1 MADEGFLTKKFGAG
15 VENYFSGSP
24 LNRLA
29 FLRTNHTFLSTALT
43 HPSTRFLL
51 LNNLDPLASSATSL
65 AFATYSDISPLI
77 SNPYITDEKTAI
89 ENFTSEID
97 HPTTIFLGLDES
109 APESDSVSAQ
119 EGKYKGQA
127 YFSVDVTPRPHLS
140 YHEKATEAIATI
152 KSKYPTWDFKTSRI
166 DLKLLESHAAIWASA
181 RTLTNW
187 NVTAPY
193 CASCGQKTMS
203 VNAGTKRACPPKDG
217 GVDRKPCTSR
227 EGIHNINFPRTD
239 PSVIMAVISVDGE
252 KILLGRQKKWPK
264 YWYSTLAGFL
274 EPGESIE
281 EAVRREVWEES
292 GVTVGR
298 VVIHSSQPWPFPAS
312 LMIGAIGEALPGKE
326 AIDLGNDPELEGAKW
341 FTFAEVIEALSFTS
355 GLYEPAPEGYKE
367 GGLRL
372 PPKTA
377 IANQLIQAVVMGGVH
392 LPVSK
397 I

>member
-1 MADEGFLTKKFGAG
+1 MADEGFLTRKFGEG
-15 VENYFSGSP
+15 VENYYSGSP

-29 FLRTNHTFLSTALT
+29 FLRTNHSYLSTALQ

-51 LNNLDPLASSATSL
+51 LNNLDPLASTPSTL
-65 AFATYSDISPLI
+65 AFLSYSDISPLI
-77 SNPYITDEKTAI
+77 SNPYSTSEK
-89 ENFTSEID
+89 EVLESFTSTVD
-97 HPTTIFLGLDES
+97 HPVLIFLGIDES
-109 APESDSVSAQ
+109 APQ
-119 EGKYKGQA
+119 EHKIPTPDGKYSGQA
-127 YFSVDVTPRPHLS
+127 YFSLDITPYPHIS
-140 YHEKATEAIATI
+140 YSSTAASLLNSIKQNYPLHE
-152 KSKYPTWDFKTSRI
+152 FKTARK
-166 DLKLLESHAAIWASA
+166 DLNLGNEHAAIYASA

-187 NVTAPY
+187 NVTAPF
-193 CASCGQKTMS
+193 CAGCGQKTLS

-217 GVDRKPCTSR
+217 GVETRKCPSR
-227 EGIHNINFPRTD
+227 EGVHNINFPRTD
-239 PSVIMAVISVDGE
+239 PTVIMAVISSDGT

-264 YWYSTLAGFL
+264 YWHSTLAGFL

-326 AIDLGNDPELEGAKW
+326 EIYLGNDPELEGAKW
-341 FTFAEVIEALSFTS
+341 FEFEEVKEALGFTS
-355 GLYEPAPEGYKE
+355 GLYEGTPEGYKE

-377 IANQLIQAVVMGGVH
+377 IANQLIRAVVLGEIH
-392 LPVSK
+392 LAK